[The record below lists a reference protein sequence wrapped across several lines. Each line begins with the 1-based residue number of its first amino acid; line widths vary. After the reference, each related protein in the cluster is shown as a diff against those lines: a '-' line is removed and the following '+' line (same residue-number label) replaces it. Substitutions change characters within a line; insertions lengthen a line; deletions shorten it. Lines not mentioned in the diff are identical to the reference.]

1 MTNDKQRSYGIT
13 AKMQTRKKK
22 NLNEHAQIHLH
33 MSHKHIHNNNV
44 KVGAVKRL
52 LEKTVISSPKAF
64 HKCNLKNAE
73 WSWIENQ
80 LREDN
85 TIDQLIPN
93 NQYIWLQGKHLN
105 SGLSE
110 LHLGKLASV
119 AHSTE
124 RKALNWIGQESR

>member
-22 NLNEHAQIHLH
+22 NLNEHAQIHLYV
-33 MSHKHIHNNNV
+33 SYKHIHNNKV

-73 WSWIENQ
+73 
-80 LREDN
+80 
-85 TIDQLIPN
+85 
-93 NQYIWLQGKHLN
+93 
-105 SGLSE
+105 
-110 LHLGKLASV
+110 
-119 AHSTE
+119 
-124 RKALNWIGQESR
+124 